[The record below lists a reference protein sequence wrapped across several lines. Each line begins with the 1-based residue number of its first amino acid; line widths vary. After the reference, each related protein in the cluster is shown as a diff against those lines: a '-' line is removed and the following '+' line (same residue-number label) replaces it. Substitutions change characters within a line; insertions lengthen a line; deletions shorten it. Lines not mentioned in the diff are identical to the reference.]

1 MAIDPTIA
9 LQYRPPQLQSP
20 IDQYQQAMALK
31 SLQGQQQLQ
40 QGQIQTNQLENQ
52 QRQMS
57 LQSQQA
63 LQQNFAQSGGDLDK
77 FRQAA
82 SQDPR
87 VLPGDQFKILE
98 TMNTYKKSMID
109 LDKAGFDLQTQHN
122 GLIGSTMQ
130 NIAAMPD
137 EPSRAAAWPGAVQQL
152 TQSGIKLPPQFQQ
165 QYPGIDAI
173 NQELNLTV
181 AHGQLLDQANKQR
194 ESQSTAAKNTA
205 EAGLATAQTPGAT
218 AKSTQEQFITQM
230 MQKAQAAQQS
240 GQVHPI
246 DAILGQVDP
255 KAAAAYKPAYDAAM
269 AGGGPD
275 AAKSILQAAAEHAG
289 RISMATS
296 PEVQASEV
304 DRAKQIAAATAPI
317 EVGKAIRIEQATA
330 PIKTSEA
337 IATAKALRNGDNA
350 AVSGVAPAAV
360 TAVQNSAIK
369 LDQDYAAAKSAT
381 ETLGRVLDLA
391 GRGNAAAGANVAS
404 LGAAGIAAVNGIK
417 RLNPSL
423 VESYGNAGS
432 LLQDIQG
439 KLSHWEGT
447 GPLPAGVLDQIRDLH
462 QSIGQQA
469 YQTYTDSL
477 TSLNTRSGAK
487 FQPTLAAPNISKGG
501 AIPPEVQ
508 TVLNSAKPGI
518 HKLSDGTTWMKAA
531 DGTITKQ

>member
-9 LQYRPPQLQSP
+9 LQYHPPQLESP
-20 IDQYQQAMALK
+20 ISQYQQAMALK
-31 SLQGQQQLQ
+31 SMQGQQQLQ
-40 QGQIQTNQLENQ
+40 QQQLQTGDLENQ
-52 QRQMS
+52 SRQMS

-63 LQQNFAQSGGDLDK
+63 LQQQFAQSGGDLDK

-98 TMNTYKKSMID
+98 TMNAYKKSMVD
-109 LDKAGFDLQTQHN
+109 LDQAGFDLQAKRN
-122 GLIGSTMQ
+122 GAIGSTMQ

-137 EPSRAAAWPGAVQQL
+137 EPSRAAAWPGVVQTL
-152 TQSGIKLPPQFQQ
+152 AASGVKLPPQFQQ
-165 QYPGIDAI
+165 QYPGIDAV

-181 AHGQLLDQANKQR
+181 AHDQLLNQANKER
-194 ESQSTAAKNTA
+194 ESQSTSAKNTA
-205 EAGLATAQTPGAT
+205 EAGLATAQTPGAQ

-246 DAILGQVDP
+246 DAILGQADP
-255 KAAAAYKPAYDAAM
+255 KVAAAYKPAYDAAM
-269 AGGGPD
+269 AGGGPE

-289 RISMATS
+289 QISMATN
-296 PEVQASEV
+296 PQVRAAEVKKAV
-304 DRAKQIAAATAPI
+304 DI
-317 EVGKAIRIEQATA
+317 ESATA
-330 PIKTSEA
+330 PIKTAES
-337 IATAKALRNGDNA
+337 IATARALRMGDNA

-391 GRGNAAAGANVAS
+391 GQGNAAAGANVAP

-432 LLQDIQG
+432 VLQEIQG
-439 KLSHWEGT
+439 KLQKWEGK
-447 GPLPAGVLDQIRDLH
+447 GPLPAGILDQIRDLH
-462 QSIGQQA
+462 QTIGQQA
-469 YQTYTDSL
+469 YQTYTDNL
-477 TSLNTRSGAK
+477 NSLNTRSGAK
-487 FQPTLAAPNISKGG
+487 FEPTLAAPNISKGATSGTVAYKSGGKTYNIPAAMTADFEKDHPG
-501 AIPPEVQ
+501 AV
-508 TVLNSAKPGI
+508 
-518 HKLSDGTTWMKAA
+518 
-531 DGTITKQ
+531 KQ